1 METPPQVLNKEHEGN
16 RRDGSASVA
25 LYNDPAS
32 SQNRETIEH
41 NTGRNTKIWPYFF
54 YFLDTGLASFL
65 LGIEN
70 EVQMETHPSKGALFE
85 SLVVSEILK
94 QRFNKGQTDNLYFF
108 RDNTGNE
115 VDLVCDFGK
124 TVDLIEVKSGQTV
137 ASDFFKGIRYF
148 KKLSADIRH
157 SNVVYGGDESYT
169 RENTRVISWRDLPG
183 FEQPIK
189 F

>member
-1 METPPQVLNKEHEGN
+1 
-16 RRDGSASVA
+16 
-25 LYNDPAS
+25 
-32 SQNRETIEH
+32 
-41 NTGRNTKIWPYFF
+41 
-54 YFLDTGLASFL
+54 
-65 LGIEN
+65 
-70 EVQMETHPSKGALFE
+70 METHPSKGALFE

-157 SNVVYGGDESYT
+157 SNVVYGSDESYT

-183 FEQPIK
+183 YEQPIMEELK
-189 F
+189 EYRK